1 MRNKKNNTKKVI
13 LTVLADILV
22 FAMVS
27 FVFAWFHHA
36 RPVKPHPIQP
46 QPVVPTAS
54 PSPVPQTTVIPET
67 SAVPG
72 ETAEP
77 QITEAPVSTPEPTGL
92 LHGKFADKFTD
103 GEIIQNE
110 NCYRSK
116 DVCVEI
122 EKVQTEVRGWP
133 VIYYVA
139 DIYIQ
144 DISSFATAMVDDTE
158 HKKRVD
164 VMAKENNAVVAVSG
178 DYWMVKTQG
187 VVIRNGQLYRDKV
200 HPEQDICVLSY
211 DGTMQTYFCGSF
223 DVNQII
229 ASNPYQAWSFGPK
242 LLDNGQPMTEFNTSV
257 ENWNPRCA
265 LGYYEPGHYCFVI
278 VDGRQPKSSDPNAY
292 VSYGLIMQDLSQLM
306 YDLGCREAYNL
317 DGGMTA
323 MMAYD
328 GELLSHPAG
337 GGRRNVDILYIAE
350 PKK

>member
-1 MRNKKNNTKKVI
+1 MRNKRNNTKKVI

-36 RPVKPHPIQP
+36 RPVKPKPIDP
-46 QPVVPTAS
+46 AVPTAAPTPEATGTPQPT
-54 PSPVPQTTVIPET
+54 PSPIPEG
-67 SAVPG
+67 SA
-72 ETAEP
+72 
-77 QITEAPVSTPEPTGL
+77 QPVQPTVSPTPEPTGL
-92 LHGKFADKFTD
+92 LHGKFANKFTD
-103 GEIIQNE
+103 GEIIQDE
-110 NCYRSK
+110 NGYRSK

-122 EKVQTEVRGWP
+122 EKVETEVRGWP
-133 VIYYVA
+133 VVYYVA

-144 DISSFATAMVDDTE
+144 DISSFATAMVEDSE

-178 DYWMVKTQG
+178 DYWMVKRQG
-187 VVIRNGQLYRDKV
+187 VVVRNGQLYRDKV

-223 DVNQII
+223 DVNNII
-229 ASNPYQAWSFGPK
+229 AGNPYQVWSFGPK

-278 VDGRQPKSSDPNAY
+278 VDGRQPKKESDPNAY

-323 MMAYD
+323 MMAYN

-350 PKK
+350 PKE